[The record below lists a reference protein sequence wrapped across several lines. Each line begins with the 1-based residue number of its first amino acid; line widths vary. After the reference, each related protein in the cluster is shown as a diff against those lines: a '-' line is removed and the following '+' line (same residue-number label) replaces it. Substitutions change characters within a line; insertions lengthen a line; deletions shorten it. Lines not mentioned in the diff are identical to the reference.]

1 MATPKANTARQI
13 NSAYTNDKIA
23 NGKMK
28 RKKITA
34 EIVSVASIRIARVQF
49 IDSNP
54 KGSCSSETSRELRS
68 RF

>member
-13 NSAYTNDKIA
+13 NRAYTNDKIA

-34 EIVSVASIRIARVQF
+34 VIASAASIRLARV
-49 IDSNP
+49 
-54 KGSCSSETSRELRS
+54 
-68 RF
+68 